1 MPNEMYFA
9 NGDAVIIDLAAAR
22 MRAQSEKPPIP

>member
-1 MPNEMYFA
+1 MPNETYFA

-22 MRAQSEKPPIP
+22 MTGQIEKPPIP